1 MRRTRAAI
9 AIRKLIGLLPIKSS
23 WRIMTSIG
31 VLPSISA
38 RNSGHDEPVV
48 FEVANE
54 TLVLGD
60 DLLENIANGENADD
74 SAVIANSQMAYSV
87 LAHQSAAFLN
97 RVAGR
102 SVEDRTSC
110 HDLMHENI
118 LGRLAL
124 QFDPSGVVTLGEDPF
139 EFTAL
144 EHHAGPDVFLLHQLE
159 GA

>member
-9 AIRKLIGLLPIKSS
+9 AIRKLIGLLPIRSS

-38 RNSGHDEPVV
+38 RNSGHDEPVG

-74 SAVIANSQMAYSV
+74 SAVIANSQMAHAM

-97 RVAGR
+97 RVARR
-102 SVEDRTSC
+102 SIEDRTSC

-124 QFDPSGVVTLGEDPF
+124 QFDLSGVVTLREDPF

-144 EHHAGPDVFLLHQLE
+144 EHHDGPDVFLLHQLE
-159 GA
+159 SA

>member
-9 AIRKLIGLLPIKSS
+9 AIKKLIGLLPIKSS
-23 WRIMTSIG
+23 WRMMTLINF
-31 VLPSISA
+31 LPSISA

-60 DLLENIANGENADD
+60 DLLENVANRENANDLALVANGQVAHT
-74 SAVIANSQMAYSV
+74 I
-87 LAHQSAAFLN
+87 LAHQSPALLN

-124 QFDPSGVVTLGEDPF
+124 QFDLSGVVTLRENPF
-139 EFTAL
+139 EFAAL
-144 EHHAGPDVFLLHQLE
+144 EHHDGPDVFLLHQLE
-159 GA
+159 GV